1 LSAKK
6 KPGKRAGLSQVRGTI
21 SEAYRM
27 LSGYSTIRRSS
38 SIELEP

>member
-6 KPGKRAGLSQVRGTI
+6 KPGVIAGLFQVRGTA
-21 SEAYRM
+21 SQAYRM